1 MSSKTRGADTI
12 AGQVIHPRPSSIVAA
27 LYTLRD
33 LEADV
38 VIIHGPSGCCFKHS
52 RLLEED
58 GIRVITT
65 AMDETNFVFGG
76 DKILAR
82 VITRAVELFDP
93 HLLGVIGSCASM
105 IIGEDIHQAVR
116 DATPPCSVIEV
127 DIQHDRSPLLE
138 PLRQVLRWR
147 HKYCLGNQRESQL
160 LLQGRGGV
168 RLAQP
173 DGYLR
178 QLSCLHTS
186 RLRLKGLDRTAPLL
200 A

>member
-12 AGQVIHPRPSSIVAA
+12 AEQVIHPRPSSIVAA

-52 RLLEED
+52 RLLEGD

-82 VITRAVELFDP
+82 VITRAVELFNP
-93 HLLGVIGSCASM
+93 NLLGVIGSCASM
-105 IIGEDIHQAVR
+105 IIGEDIHQAVQ
-116 DATPPCSVIEV
+116 DAIPPCPVIEV
-127 DIQHDRSPLLE
+127 EIHAGYRDNTYGAIATHAAAVQAGVIDHAEYQRQKELLVE
-138 PLRQVLRWR
+138 ATNLE
-147 HKYCLGNQRESQL
+147 KM
-160 LLQGRGGV
+160 
-168 RLAQP
+168 A
-173 DGYLR
+173 
-178 QLSCLHTS
+178 
-186 RLRLKGLDRTAPLL
+186 
-200 A
+200 